1 MANKPD
7 WLVEYEITLEGQ
19 TITYSYDK
27 EGDILEIFFQKE
39 GGLGIDLTE
48 NIVLRYNQ
56 EDQKPLSLI
65 LTDFSHL
72 TRLTKFGPPSFR
84 LTSFATLP
92 PNMQRIVLPILNS
105 FPVNHFL
112 KVSGLISSPGGEL
125 QPITYF
131 ERPTNLKIR
140 DAETTDLN

>member
-1 MANKPD
+1 MTNKAD
-7 WLVEYEITLEGQ
+7 WLFEHEITLEGQ
-19 TITYSYDK
+19 IITYSYDK
-27 EGDILEIFFQKE
+27 EGDILEIFFRKG

-65 LTDFSHL
+65 LTDFSRL

-84 LTSFATLP
+84 LTSLTTLP
-92 PNMQRIVLPILNS
+92 PNMQRTVLQMLNS

-112 KVSGLISSPGGEL
+112 KVSGLALSPGGEL
-125 QPITYF
+125 QPITYL
-131 ERPTNLKIR
+131 EQPTSLP
-140 DAETTDLN
+140 LNTVRI

>member
-1 MANKPD
+1 MISTYDQKPD
-7 WLVEYEITLEGQ
+7 WLIEHEMTLEGQ
-19 TITYSYDK
+19 TIIYSYDE
-27 EGDILEIFFQKE
+27 EGDILEIFFRKG
-39 GGLGIDLTE
+39 GGLGVDLTE

-84 LTSFATLP
+84 LTSLTTLP
-92 PNMQRIVLPILNS
+92 PNMQRTVLQMLNS

-112 KVSGLISSPGGEL
+112 KVSGLAFSPGGEL
-125 QPITYF
+125 QPITYL
-131 ERPTNLKIR
+131 ERATGLPLDKIR
-140 DAETTDLN
+140 I